1 MASFDNTV
9 GAANARY
16 PAQALPVNFL
26 IENTLDTAAN
36 NRGAGDD
43 SGMIK
48 VAANSLVM
56 FAGLEVLTL
65 EGGTMTLDLGDG
77 VDPNGYLDGV
87 DGDDSVG
94 DVYVSQKS
102 YIMTSTNGDF
112 DNEGAISAL
121 NVYSM
126 VGGRFYAA
134 LDNIDLVNV
143 DAANLLKVRV
153 FAQIFDL
160 KP

>member
-26 IENTLDTAAN
+26 IENTLDTALS

-43 SGMIK
+43 SAMIT
-48 VAANSLVM
+48 VAANSLVD

-87 DGDDSVG
+87 DGDGAIG
-94 DVYVSQKS
+94 DIYASLKS
-102 YIMTSTNGDF
+102 YVMTSTLGDF

-121 NVYSM
+121 NVYSR
-126 VGGRFYAA
+126 VGGRLYAA
-134 LDNIDLVNV
+134 TDTIDLVNV